1 MSTQKKTILLVDDD
15 QWIVDSLILFLWE
28 TEFDVHVCM
37 RWDEVLHFFQA
48 ISPDVVILDIN
59 LPGKDGLSVLRD
71 IRNISS
77 VPILMLSARDD
88 QTIINSSFESEADD
102 YIGKPFSPKE
112 VVMRIRAVL
121 RRWSSH
127 SGKDGLVYRDLRLIE
142 SELKVVRWNKQSLLT
157 KSEFQLL
164 KYIISREGNV
174 VSRDDLMRQIMW
186 YSNFL
191 YDRTIDTHIKNI
203 RHKVWDDTI
212 ITVRWIG
219 YKSF

>member
-1 MSTQKKTILLVDDD
+1 M
-15 QWIVDSLILFLWE
+15 
-28 TEFDVHVCM
+28 
-37 RWDEVLHFFQA
+37 
-48 ISPDVVILDIN
+48 VILDIN

>member
-37 RWDEVLHFFQA
+37 RWDEVLSFFQA